1 MVVCSHCY
9 HENPDDAGY
18 CTVCSAPLPT
28 KSSCPSCGATV
39 LSDANFCG
47 QCGTKLRGLGSEAG
61 ENLPMFSP
69 TSITLDGRR
78 SEARDQEVIA
88 PDAEDPAIAE
98 ASPAMRVSV
107 SQDESGG
114 IAIATGNKNAATSP
128 ASGETLSDA
137 EAEWLAED
145 DADEDLDDLELS
157 WEAPA
162 SEPLASSSP
171 VTEVGD
177 FETLMA
183 TMAVPDPVA
192 ESEVE
197 PEVEPTVEEEP
208 NGAIATPNPPD
219 PSAAAPVAEQPDPAP
234 EAAPIET
241 PEAVQ
246 EQDEDVAEAA
256 TVLQT
261 HEKGQLLHL
270 QTNTA
275 MPIPKDQKVVHIGK
289 SNSRLKPDID
299 VANFPHAEIV
309 SRVHADL
316 HWDGSS
322 YYLEDTG
329 SANGT
334 FVNSWP
340 LPSHRRYQ
348 LRDGDRISLGKH
360 DLISFVFQIVS

>member
-1 MVVCSHCY
+1 
-9 HENPDDAGY
+9 
-18 CTVCSAPLPT
+18 
-28 KSSCPSCGATV
+28 
-39 LSDANFCG
+39 
-47 QCGTKLRGLGSEAG
+47 
-61 ENLPMFSP
+61 MFSP
-69 TSITLDGRR
+69 TSITLDGSR
-78 SEARDQEVIA
+78 SKARGKA
-88 PDAEDPAIAE
+88 AIALD
-98 ASPAMRVSV
+98 AADLDIPAGSPAMRVSV

-114 IAIATGNKNAATSP
+114 IAIATGGNDSATTP
-128 ASGETLSDA
+128 TNEETLSDA
-137 EAEWLAED
+137 EAEWLAAD
-145 DADEDLDDLELS
+145 DDDEDLDDLELS

-162 SEPLASSSP
+162 IDPPAPSSP

-183 TMAVPDPVA
+183 TMAAPEPD
-192 ESEVE
+192 VE
-197 PEVEPTVEEEP
+197 PASEPGVEAVVEMVVEEEP
-208 NGAIATPNPPD
+208 EGAIAPP
-219 PSAAAPVAEQPDPAP
+219 PPAASPGAAQEKE
-234 EAAPIET
+234 EATEEGET
-241 PEAVQ
+241 
-246 EQDEDVAEAA
+246 EAA
-256 TVLQT
+256 TVLQI

-289 SNSRLKPDID
+289 SNNRVKPDID
-299 VANFPHAEIV
+299 VATFPHAEIV